1 MTFKQNYFDNKVS
14 FLVKHKL
21 KPFLD
26 KLYFYLNLKKAGDN
40 IIVCRSLIAKKQN
53 Q

>member
-1 MTFKQNYFDNKVS
+1 MTFKQNYLDKKVLFS
-14 FLVKHKL
+14 VKYKL

-26 KLYFYLNLKKAGDN
+26 KLYFYLNFKKECDN